1 MDCVPAFLLSFLP
14 FSFLIVVFIDGAR
27 RGNMD
32 DFATGEES
40 DSCDHNI
47 LMTDKEI

>member
-14 FSFLIVVFIDGAR
+14 FSFLIDGAR